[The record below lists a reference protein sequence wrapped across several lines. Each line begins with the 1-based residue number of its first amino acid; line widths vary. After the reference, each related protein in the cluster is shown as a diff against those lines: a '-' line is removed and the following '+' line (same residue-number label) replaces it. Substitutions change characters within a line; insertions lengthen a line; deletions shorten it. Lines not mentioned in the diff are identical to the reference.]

1 MAQDDSDKPPPHRID
16 LAAKMRFLNG
26 LRAGQTRNDAA
37 AGSGFSWRAFYQV
50 RRRDPI
56 FHFAWLAALE
66 LSAVDERDARRAAK
80 RLAERRASGA
90 IEAGNRRLLQLKAPP
105 KVRRGFSFD
114 ERRQQ
119 LFLDHFAGTADEDA
133 AADAAGV
140 ARQTV
145 RAHIRRN
152 PEFAALR
159 DEALHFAYARLEAE
173 AVRQRLAAQQRLRD
187 NLEPTGEIAREF
199 ERVMKLL
206 ARYDRKDG
214 RIASRTHIPSASRA
228 WTFEQAIGALD
239 KALDALAIPRI
250 PFRAGEGEDSD
261 GEERGGED
269 GSDAGGGEDRS

>member
-1 MAQDDSDKPPPHRID
+1 MAQDDSNKPPPHRID
-16 LAAKMRFLNG
+16 VAAKGRFLKR
-26 LRAGQTRNDAA
+26 LRAGASRIEAA
-37 AGSGFSWRAFYQV
+37 AGSGFSWGAFYQV

-66 LSAVDERDARRAAK
+66 LSAVDQRDARRAAAM
-80 RLAERRASGA
+80 LEARRAGGR
-90 IEAGNRRLLQLKAPP
+90 IAGNNKRLLQLHKA
-105 KVRRGFSFD
+105 RRGFTFD

-119 LFLDHFAGTADEDA
+119 LFLDYFAGTADEDA

-145 RAHIRRN
+145 RAHMRRN

-159 DEALHFAYARLEAE
+159 DEALRFAYARLEAE

-187 NLEPTGEIAREF
+187 NLEPTGEVAREF

-214 RIASRTHIPSASRA
+214 RIGSRRHAASAGRA
-228 WTFEQAIGALD
+228 VTFDEAIRALD
-239 KALDALAIPRI
+239 KALDGLGIARI
-250 PFRAGEGEDSD
+250 PFAPQDGGEGSD
-261 GEERGGED
+261 DEEASGG
-269 GSDAGGGEDRS
+269 GGGEEERP

>member
-1 MAQDDSDKPPPHRID
+1 MAQDDSSKPPPRRID
-16 LAAKMRFLNG
+16 LAAKMRFLRG
-26 LRAGQTRNDAA
+26 LRAGQSRDDAA
-37 AGSGFSWRAFYQV
+37 AGSGFSWRAFYSA

-56 FHFAWLAALE
+56 FEFAWLAALE
-66 LSAVDERDARRAAK
+66 LSSVDERDARRAAEM
-80 RLAERRASGA
+80 LGEV
-90 IEAGNRRLLQLKAPP
+90 EADGTIVGNNRRLFQLQK
-105 KVRRGFSFD
+105 KRRGFSFD

-145 RAHIRRN
+145 RAHMLRN

-187 NLEPTGEIAREF
+187 NLEPAGAVAQEF
-199 ERVMKLL
+199 EQVMKLL

-214 RIASRTHIPSASRA
+214 RIGSRTHTPSASRA

-239 KALDALAIPRI
+239 KALDSLAIPRI
-250 PFRAGEGEDSD
+250 PFRGGDGEG
-261 GEERGGED
+261 GG
-269 GSDAGGGEDRS
+269 DAGGGGEDRS

>member
-1 MAQDDSDKPPPHRID
+1 MAQDDSDKPPPRRID
-16 LAAKMRFLNG
+16 IAAKTRFLKA
-26 LRAGQTRNDAA
+26 LRAGASRKDAA
-37 AGSGFSWRAFYQV
+37 AGSGFTWTAFYQV

-66 LSAVDERDARRAAK
+66 LSAVDQRDAKRAAAM
-80 RLAERRASGA
+80 LEERRAGGR
-90 IEAGNRRLLQLKAPP
+90 IAGNNRRLLQLHKA
-105 KVRRGFSFD
+105 RRGFSFD

-119 LFLDHFAGTADEDA
+119 LFLDYFAGTADEDA

-145 RAHIRRN
+145 RAHVRRN

-159 DEALHFAYARLEAE
+159 DEALQFAYARLEAE

-187 NLEPTGEIAREF
+187 NLEPTGEVAQEF

-214 RIASRTHIPSASRA
+214 KIGSRKHAASPGRA
-228 WTFEQAIGALD
+228 VSFEDAIRALD
-239 KALDALAIPRI
+239 KALDAFAIPRI
-250 PFRAGEGEDSD
+250 PLPPDDRGKD
-261 GEERGGED
+261 GKAD
-269 GSDAGGGEDRS
+269 GGGEEEQRP